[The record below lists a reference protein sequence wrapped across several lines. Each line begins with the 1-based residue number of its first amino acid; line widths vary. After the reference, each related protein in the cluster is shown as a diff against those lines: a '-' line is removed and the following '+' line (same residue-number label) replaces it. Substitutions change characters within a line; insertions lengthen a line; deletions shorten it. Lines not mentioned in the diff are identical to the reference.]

1 MEQKSDVSNENYLSN
16 KVVRLFFFGAGTVS
30 LVLGAIGMVLP
41 ILPTTPF
48 LLLALAC
55 YCRSSKRMTRWI
67 LTNKYFGDYIR
78 RYKEGK
84 GIPLKTKILA
94 LTILWITV
102 SYSAFL
108 MVQKWLPIQ
117 LVLFAVAIGVTI
129 HLIRLPTFKEPKIL
143 TADL

>member
-1 MEQKSDVSNENYLSN
+1 MEQKCDVPNENYLSN
-16 KVVRLFFFGAGTVS
+16 KVVRAFFFGAGTVF
-30 LVLGAIGMVLP
+30 LVLGAMGMFLP

-102 SYSAFL
+102 SYSAFF

-129 HLIRLPTFKEPKIL
+129 HLIRLPTYKKPKKN
-143 TADL
+143 